1 MCNTGGGAGRSSQ
14 VEPACARGM
23 DDAQRAA
30 TKDATERA
38 AESAADAYSA
48 AAAMRTIAALRALGR
63 GEAAD
68 AGIERAEKA
77 TADLARRNSMCT
89 AAKAEQAAAKAE
101 QAALCASAPS
111 RGAPPAADA
120 GIVARARAAARVARA
135 AADEARTATW
145 ACGAPVRA
153 AQ

>member
-1 MCNTGGGAGRSSQ
+1 
-14 VEPACARGM
+14 M

-30 TKDATERA
+30 AKDATERA
-38 AESAADAYSA
+38 AESAADAYA
-48 AAAMRTIAALRALGR
+48 AAAATRTVAALRALGR
-63 GEAAD
+63 GEVAD

-77 TADLARRNSMCT
+77 TADLARRNSMCA

-101 QAALCASAPS
+101 QAALCTSAPPRWDAPP
-111 RGAPPAADA
+111 RGAPPATDA

-135 AADEARTATW
+135 AADEARTATMV
-145 ACGAPVRA
+145 CGAPVRT